1 MTLSTEEF
9 TERVREIA
17 GGHTIENVAD
27 GIVMIR
33 LRETHHTD
41 LGLGLQHTGWT
52 LTDVW
57 FEERKLLFRRRI
69 GDIDLESFGAH
80 GSVRAHPNVA
90 AAATLDCRDCGA
102 TFRRSEVAT
111 PTFGGLACPDC
122 GSTDFG

>member
-1 MTLSTEEF
+1 MALTTDEF
-9 TERVREIA
+9 TETVREMA
-17 GGHTIENVAD
+17 GDPTVEDVAE
-27 GIVMIR
+27 GIVMVR
-33 LRETHHTD
+33 LRDTAHTD

-57 FEERKLLFRRRI
+57 FKERRLLFRRRI
-69 GDIDLESFGAH
+69 GEVDLDGFGAH
-80 GSVRAHPNVA
+80 GQVRARPNVA
-90 AAATLDCRDCGA
+90 AAVTLDCRNCGA